1 MNEFDIDNAI
11 DTSFLDDSSIDS
23 FESSEDAL
31 NVMDSV
37 EIPAIE
43 DTAIENGNIENIDL
57 EDNLCEDTEMLNSE
71 VNDIM
76 DDAEVEE
83 LVFEDDQV
91 ENTLESE
98 SLESTIDQ
106 PVEEVTPDLSEMLDN
121 VEAMPVVF
129 DEELEEAEQVEEPY
143 EAVENS
149 EIEILQEDGIVDT
162 LENIQEQLEKE
173 PEEAEQVEEPYEA
186 VENSEIEILQE
197 DGIVDT
203 LENIQEQLEKE
214 PEEAEQ
220 VEEPYEAVEN
230 SEIEILQE
238 DGIVDTLENIQE
250 QLEKEPEEAEQ
261 VEEPYEAVENSEIEI
276 LQEDGIVDTLE
287 SNQEQLDPHEA
298 LNNMSEYMNA
308 HNYGLDDYGTY
319 SKDPE
324 WQALNRD
331 LQVANG
337 IEPTEYTEELSD
349 SIETQEQ
356 LDPHEAL
363 NNMSEYMNAHNYGLD
378 DYGTYS
384 KDPEWQALNRD
395 LQVANGIEP
404 SGQVIEGLQEI
415 SPDVTLREFDDF
427 EQSVLEYRPAFY
439 ETGSYYEQGVN
450 EFGYQGT
457 CGPTSQANAINQLL
471 GTNELTENK
480 VLSVAID
487 NNLCET
493 HGALDCCGGTTTE
506 QFMELYN
513 KMNEQLGDKF
523 ETELFE
529 YNNVLDAN
537 QVAERLENGD
547 VINVAVD
554 ADTLWDQPR
563 SYTNE
568 IGARQGDSYSNHWIT
583 VTGVER
589 MEDGEIKG
597 FDIIDSGAGESYVSL
612 DKYNDMCFGTDEH
625 RVIDPTCIVLS
636 RKNEGE
642 QISLEDGLEDIHSFP
657 ENNADIAESKKPTIF
672 DWIFHR
678 KGE

>member
-1 MNEFDIDNAI
+1 M
-11 DTSFLDDSSIDS
+11 
-23 FESSEDAL
+23 
-31 NVMDSV
+31 
-37 EIPAIE
+37 
-43 DTAIENGNIENIDL
+43 
-57 EDNLCEDTEMLNSE
+57 
-71 VNDIM
+71 
-76 DDAEVEE
+76 
-83 LVFEDDQV
+83 
-91 ENTLESE
+91 
-98 SLESTIDQ
+98 
-106 PVEEVTPDLSEMLDN
+106 
-121 VEAMPVVF
+121 
-129 DEELEEAEQVEEPY
+129 
-143 EAVENS
+143 
-149 EIEILQEDGIVDT
+149 
-162 LENIQEQLEKE
+162 
-173 PEEAEQVEEPYEA
+173 
-186 VENSEIEILQE
+186 
-197 DGIVDT
+197 
-203 LENIQEQLEKE
+203 
-214 PEEAEQ
+214 
-220 VEEPYEAVEN
+220 
-230 SEIEILQE
+230 
-238 DGIVDTLENIQE
+238 
-250 QLEKEPEEAEQ
+250 
-261 VEEPYEAVENSEIEI
+261 
-276 LQEDGIVDTLE
+276 
-287 SNQEQLDPHEA
+287 
-298 LNNMSEYMNA
+298 
-308 HNYGLDDYGTY
+308 
-319 SKDPE
+319 
-324 WQALNRD
+324 
-331 LQVANG
+331 
-337 IEPTEYTEELSD
+337 
-349 SIETQEQ
+349 
-356 LDPHEAL
+356 
-363 NNMSEYMNAHNYGLD
+363 
-378 DYGTYS
+378 
-384 KDPEWQALNRD
+384 
-395 LQVANGIEP
+395 ANGIEP

>member
-1 MNEFDIDNAI
+1 M
-11 DTSFLDDSSIDS
+11 
-23 FESSEDAL
+23 
-31 NVMDSV
+31 
-37 EIPAIE
+37 
-43 DTAIENGNIENIDL
+43 
-57 EDNLCEDTEMLNSE
+57 
-71 VNDIM
+71 
-76 DDAEVEE
+76 
-83 LVFEDDQV
+83 
-91 ENTLESE
+91 
-98 SLESTIDQ
+98 
-106 PVEEVTPDLSEMLDN
+106 
-121 VEAMPVVF
+121 
-129 DEELEEAEQVEEPY
+129 
-143 EAVENS
+143 
-149 EIEILQEDGIVDT
+149 QEDGIVDT

-197 DGIVDT
+197 DGTVDT

-214 PEEAEQ
+214 LEEAEQ
-220 VEEPYEAVEN
+220 VEESY
-230 SEIEILQE
+230 
-238 DGIVDTLENIQE
+238 G
-250 QLEKEPEEAEQ
+250 
-261 VEEPYEAVENSEIEI
+261 AVENSEIEI

-287 SNQEQLDPHEA
+287 SNQEQLDPHEALNNMSEYMNAHNYGLDDYGTYSKDPEWQALNRDLQVANGIEPTEYTEELSDSIETQEQLDPHEA

>member
-1 MNEFDIDNAI
+1 MNEVDIDNAI

-162 LENIQEQLEKE
+162 LE
-173 PEEAEQVEEPYEA
+173 
-186 VENSEIEILQE
+186 
-197 DGIVDT
+197 
-203 LENIQEQLEKE
+203 
-214 PEEAEQ
+214 
-220 VEEPYEAVEN
+220 
-230 SEIEILQE
+230 
-238 DGIVDTLENIQE
+238 
-250 QLEKEPEEAEQ
+250 
-261 VEEPYEAVENSEIEI
+261 
-276 LQEDGIVDTLE
+276 
-287 SNQEQLDPHEA
+287 SN
-298 LNNMSEYMNA
+298 
-308 HNYGLDDYGTY
+308 
-319 SKDPE
+319 
-324 WQALNRD
+324 
-331 LQVANG
+331 
-337 IEPTEYTEELSD
+337 
-349 SIETQEQ
+349 QEQ

>member
-149 EIEILQEDGIVDT
+149 EIEILQEDGTVDT

-173 PEEAEQVEEPYEA
+173 LEEAEQVEESY
-186 VENSEIEILQE
+186 
-197 DGIVDT
+197 G
-203 LENIQEQLEKE
+203 
-214 PEEAEQ
+214 
-220 VEEPYEAVEN
+220 
-230 SEIEILQE
+230 
-238 DGIVDTLENIQE
+238 
-250 QLEKEPEEAEQ
+250 
-261 VEEPYEAVENSEIEI
+261 AVENSEIEI